1 MLVVITGATVS
12 IAGCTS
18 SSSNPS
24 PGPVTSTITSTSSQ
38 NSVAIQNYAFNPST
52 LTIQKGANVTWKNY
66 DSVQHTVVS
75 DSSAFSSPL
84 LNTGNTYTFQFNDS
98 GSFPYYCSIHPYM
111 KGTIVV
117 KWYDSRWLHFLQTK
131 IDQLWLR
138 SAKQVVHVTET
149 FHKTV
154 CALFRLVTWR
164 KKD

>member
-1 MLVVITGATVS
+1 MKKHLILMLVVITGATVS

-117 KWYDSRWLHFLQTK
+117 K
-131 IDQLWLR
+131 
-138 SAKQVVHVTET
+138 
-149 FHKTV
+149 
-154 CALFRLVTWR
+154 
-164 KKD
+164 